1 MTQRATPMLVDFVAG
16 AAVLVFLLDAFSGGT
31 VASALE
37 PFLGES
43 WSASILRLSLMMAAA
58 WLVVRHWETIN
69 RSLAALA
76 QFLAPLAQERY
87 LVLFDIA
94 AWFAIGIFVA
104 MAIWLGISGPVY
116 LPSYLGKWPLQGYVV
131 VIDAVPSGLAT
142 AWLIARLLRWMH
154 TRPPI

>member
-1 MTQRATPMLVDFVAG
+1 MTRRALPIFVDFIAG
-16 AAVLVFLLDAFSGGT
+16 AAVLAFFLDALSGGL

-37 PFLGES
+37 PFLGKS
-43 WSASILRLSLMMAAA
+43 WSESILRLSLMTATA

-76 QFLAPLAQERY
+76 QFLAALAQERY
-87 LVLFDIA
+87 FVLFDIT
-94 AWFAIGIFVA
+94 AWLAIGIFVA

-131 VIDAVPSGLAT
+131 IIDAVPSGLAIP
-142 AWLIARLLRWMH
+142 WLIARLLRWMH